1 MIEIYKEIIKSLSK
15 KRRSVLATV
24 INTKTHTP
32 RNIGAKM
39 LLKDDGTTVGSIGG
53 GNLELRIINNAKKLI
68 VTGKSEL
75 MHFDLK
81 NSKDKGLD
89 MMCGGEMDVFLEP
102 IIPKYELFIF
112 GGGHVAIP
120 LSKLANF
127 VGFDVYIIDDRK
139 EYAAKERFSEV
150 KKAIHQDFKKAF
162 EIINIGSTSFIVIIT
177 AKHSSDG
184 KVLENAIKTPARYIG
199 MMGSPKKREQIF
211 QDLMEKGISKD
222 LLKKV
227 YSPIGVSISSET
239 PEEIAVSIVAEM
251 IKVRNT

>member
-32 RNIGAKM
+32 RNVGAKM
-39 LLKDDGTTVGSIGG
+39 LTRDDGTTMGSIGG

-68 VTGKSEL
+68 ETGKSQL

-81 NSKDKGLD
+81 SSKDKNLD

-102 IIPKYELFIF
+102 IIPKHELFIF

-120 LSKLANF
+120 LSKLANL
-127 VGFDVYIIDDRK
+127 VGFDVYAIDDRK
-139 EYAAKERFSEV
+139 EYATKERFPEAKEV
-150 KKAIHQDFKKAF
+150 IHQDFKKVF
-162 EIINIGSTSFIVIIT
+162 EIIDIDSTSFIVIIT
-177 AKHSSDG
+177 ARHSSDG
-184 KVLENAIKTPARYIG
+184 KVLGNAVKTQAKYIG
-199 MMGSPKKREQIF
+199 MMGSPKKREQIIRG
-211 QDLMEKGISKD
+211 LVEEGIPKD
-222 LLKKV
+222 LFKKI
-227 YSPIGVSISSET
+227 YSPIGVPINAET